1 MKILLIANYK
11 PSVGGISG
19 QVELLYKNLLE
30 EGISVRLFSMKH
42 NFFVRLFLPLKL
54 LVIGYKYDVYHIH
67 ACSHWGFLPAIVGI
81 MTGRLLNKKVILT
94 YHGGGAEAF
103 FRKHPILVNYFL
115 RKTDVIIVLSG
126 FIASV
131 FEKHRIPCQIIPNIL
146 ELDNKNFKKRSVI
159 HPYFISVRTL
169 APTYNI
175 GCIIEAFETVQKQ
188 IPASKLYIVGDG
200 CSRKELEFMVE
211 QKGIKNICF
220 CGRVSNSNIY
230 SYLDKADIFI
240 SSPVIDNQPM
250 SILEAFNAGLLVISS
265 NVGGVPYMIENGRTG
280 LLFESDNFVELSE
293 KMLWAVENQERVLA
307 IIEEARK
314 KMPYYSWEKM
324 RQKLL
329 GIYKKDKIQ
338 KK

>member
-1 MKILLIANYK
+1 M
-11 PSVGGISG
+11 
-19 QVELLYKNLLE
+19 
-30 EGISVRLFSMKH
+30 
-42 NFFVRLFLPLKL
+42 
-54 LVIGYKYDVYHIH
+54 
-67 ACSHWGFLPAIVGI
+67 
-81 MTGRLLNKKVILT
+81 
-94 YHGGGAEAF
+94 
-103 FRKHPILVNYFL
+103 VNYFL
-115 RKTDVIIVLSG
+115 RKTDVNIVLSG

-175 GCIIEAFETVQKQ
+175 GCIIEAFEIVQKQ